1 MGFFSYDTVRYAEKK
16 KLPFEKAPKDD
27 RALPDIHLG
36 LYKDVV
42 VFDHVSKVKLEF
54 ISQTIEFELL
64 SYDYVLR

>member
-1 MGFFSYDTVRYAEKK
+1 MGFFSYDTVRYVEKK

-42 VFDHVSKVKLEF
+42 VFDHVSKVNLEF
-54 ISQTIEFELL
+54 VSQTIEYELL
-64 SYDYVLR
+64 PYNCIL